1 MSVSKPSQKSNSSAK
16 CEHEFMLRVDEANN
30 QIIVF
35 LNGRKIVMPLIKE
48 KANA

>member
-1 MSVSKPSQKSNSSAK
+1 MKCN

-35 LNGRKIVMPLIKE
+35 LNGRKIVMPLIKD

>member
-1 MSVSKPSQKSNSSAK
+1 
-16 CEHEFMLRVDEANN
+16 MLRVDEANN

-48 KANA
+48 AK